1 MKSPLLTLLITL
13 NYAHTLGMKNSLMKR
28 DSIWNNL
35 GTTKCL
41 NWRIY

>member
-28 DSIWNNL
+28 DSMEQFRND
-35 GTTKCL
+35 KMS
-41 NWRIY
+41 